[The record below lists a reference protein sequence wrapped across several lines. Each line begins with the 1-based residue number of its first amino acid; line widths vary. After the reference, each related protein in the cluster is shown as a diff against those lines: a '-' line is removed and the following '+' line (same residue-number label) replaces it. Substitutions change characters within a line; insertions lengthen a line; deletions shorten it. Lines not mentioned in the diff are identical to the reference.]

1 MSNYEFGLLEMFESS
16 SRSEVYR
23 EFGKR
28 VFDIA
33 LTLLVLPIV
42 LPVVA
47 ILALLVAL
55 DGGNPF
61 HSQYRLGK
69 NGRLYR
75 MWKLRT
81 MTKGADKGLVHRRGR
96 EAVNNP
102 NLMANSWHTELGDF
116 LRQSSLDELPLFFN
130 VLIGDMSLVGPQ
142 PMMVSQ
148 MALYPGR
155 DYCDLRPGLT
165 GLRQISTPP
174 YMTLSECAACDTR
187 YSQILSFGGDLKI
200 LAATIKTVLR
210 PS

>member
-16 SRSEVYR
+16 SRSELYR

-47 ILALLVAL
+47 ILALLIAL

-61 HSQYRLGK
+61 QYQYRVGK
-69 NGRLYR
+69 NGHLYR

-81 MTKGADKGLVHRRGR
+81 VTKGADKGVVHRRGR
-96 EAVNNP
+96 EAVKKPNP
-102 NLMANSWHTELGDF
+102 VEASWRTELGDF
-116 LRQSSLDELPLFFN
+116 LLQSSLDDLPQFFN

-142 PMMVSQ
+142 PMLVSQ

-165 GLRQISTPP
+165 GLRQVSTPP
-174 YMTLSECAACDTR
+174 SMTLSECAACDTR
-187 YSQILSFGGDLKI
+187 YSQTLTFGGDLKI

-210 PS
+210 PR